1 MSINKRVLII
11 TLLMIIFSFNI
22 GYSKFVDSS
31 SILETSNSVGIFNLE
46 FDVVYIKKSNGINI
60 NNSIVKIM
68 QNKKD
73 IYISI
78 ADLAYHGAGATI
90 SANIINNGNIPAKIN
105 SINVLGLNENSV
117 IKVKL
122 VEEKD
127 RIINP
132 NEKTNINI
140 MVEWDK
146 NCNRNVDETQSFKIN
161 LNYVQAY

>member
-46 FDVVYIKKSNGINI
+46 FDDVYIKKSNGINI

-78 ADLAYHGAGATI
+78 ADLAYPGAGATI

>member
-11 TLLMIIFSFNI
+11 TLLMIIFSCNI
-22 GYSKFVDSS
+22 GYSKIVDCS
-31 SILETSNSVGIFNLE
+31 SILETSNSIKTFNLE
-46 FDVVYIKKSNGINI
+46 FDNAYIKKSNGVNI
-60 NNSIVKIM
+60 NDSIVKIM
-68 QNKKD
+68 QNKKN

-78 ADLAYHGAGATI
+78 SDLSYPGAGAVI

-122 VEEKD
+122 VEGKD
-127 RIINP
+127 KIINP

-140 MVEWDK
+140 MVDWDR
-146 NCNRNVDETQSFKIN
+146 NCNRNVDENQNFIIN
-161 LNYVQAY
+161 LNYIQAY